1 MADLESLTL
10 LHDEYMDVESH
21 WSLPSYFIILLS
33 QNNYRYRIF
42 NGWTFYSEKL
52 LLRVIINVYLAV
64 SVVLEVLHFLSKLLF
79 MGQRLTPLNYGVL
92 MEDKLRFSMKK
103 LKSFTFF
110 FN

>member
-10 LHDEYMDVESH
+10 LYDGYMDVESH

-52 LLRVIINVYLAV
+52 L
-64 SVVLEVLHFLSKLLF
+64 
-79 MGQRLTPLNYGVL
+79 
-92 MEDKLRFSMKK
+92 
-103 LKSFTFF
+103 
-110 FN
+110 